1 MNKKLEKNIDM
12 ESIEPIIPYFKK
24 YKHNWYKEKITKE
37 NKSYRQIYH
46 ESSSR
51 AEKKYYEKNKELIK
65 QKQQQ
70 YYLNRKIKKTKQR
83 TDILFN
89 SVAWFNQ
96 VYEKFYTICEGQW
109 GQIMSVVIEQKYI
122 LLPKYKE
129 IIQAKQKLKEL
140 LC

>member
-1 MNKKLEKNIDM
+1 MNKKKEKNIDM
-12 ESIEPIIPYFKK
+12 ESIEPTIPYFKE

-46 ESSSR
+46 ESSTKAGR
-51 AEKKYYEKNKELIK
+51 KYYEKNKESIK
-65 QKQQQ
+65 QKQHQ
-70 YYLNRKIKKTKQR
+70 YYLNRKIKKR
-83 TDILFN
+83 TNILLN
-89 SVAWFNQ
+89 NIAWFNQ
-96 VYEKFYTICEGQW
+96 VYEKFYTICESQW

>member
-1 MNKKLEKNIDM
+1 MNKKIEKNIDM
-12 ESIEPIIPYFKK
+12 ETIEPIIPYFKE
-24 YKHNWYKEKITKE
+24 YKHNWYNEKIAKE

-51 AEKKYYEKNKELIK
+51 ADKKYYENNKELIK

-96 VYEKFYTICEGQW
+96 VYEKFYIICESQW
-109 GQIMSVVIEQKYI
+109 IQIISIIMEQKHII
-122 LLPKYKE
+122 LPEYKKN
-129 IIQAKQKLKEL
+129 IQAKQKLKEL